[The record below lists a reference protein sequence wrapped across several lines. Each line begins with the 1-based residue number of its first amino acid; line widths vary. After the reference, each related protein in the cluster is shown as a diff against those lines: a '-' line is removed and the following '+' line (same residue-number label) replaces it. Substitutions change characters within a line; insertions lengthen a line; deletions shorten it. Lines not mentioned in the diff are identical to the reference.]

1 MEKTGR
7 NARRRV
13 VRKVQGDR
21 TRLESLVAD
30 YVQNKYGGIYDEA
43 CQFHDMLRELYPYKK
58 DLKKTPEYKV
68 WRNNTRRDL
77 TRQASPLPLT
87 PDRTEHVYNDKL
99 QLRIPLLNDVNIM
112 RKSTETLETSTEET
126 PAVGV
131 VESTETL
138 ETSTEETPA
147 VGVVEST
154 ETLETLVE
162 ETLTVD
168 VIQASLN
175 EEIPPEM
182 IDKIINE
189 LRDEPDLQDIFSSI
203 EEQIQFEQLG
213 MDLEM
218 LEDDLLEKELLYS

>member
-1 MEKTGR
+1 MLF
-7 NARRRV
+7 NA
-13 VRKVQGDR
+13 
-21 TRLESLVAD
+21 S
-30 YVQNKYGGIYDEA
+30 
-43 CQFHDMLRELYPYKK
+43 
-58 DLKKTPEYKV
+58 
-68 WRNNTRRDL
+68 
-77 TRQASPLPLT
+77 RQASPPPLSPDSPEQAQAESTCSSSSPSLPPS
-87 PDRTEHVYNDKL
+87 PDRTEHVYTDKL
-99 QLRIPLLNDVNIM
+99 QLRIPLLNNVNTV

-126 PAVGV
+126 H
-131 VESTETL
+131 
-138 ETSTEETPA
+138 A

-218 LEDDLLEKELLYS
+218 LEDDLLEKELLYW

>member
-13 VRKVQGDR
+13 VRKVPGDR

-138 ETSTEETPA
+138 ETM
-147 VGVVEST
+147 
-154 ETLETLVE
+154 VE